1 MFFPRKE
8 SEMKWIVVAGDIN
21 KGFYF
26 VGPFDTAELA
36 VEYATD
42 AIGKYTKDVWQ
53 VVKLDN
59 PKE

>member
-1 MFFPRKE
+1 
-8 SEMKWIVVAGDIN
+8 MKWIVVAGDIN

>member
-1 MFFPRKE
+1 MD
-8 SEMKWIVVAGDIN
+8 KWIVVAGDVC

-36 VEYATD
+36 VEYAGD
-42 AIGKYTKDVWQ
+42 AIQRYTKDTWQ

-59 PKE
+59 PEA